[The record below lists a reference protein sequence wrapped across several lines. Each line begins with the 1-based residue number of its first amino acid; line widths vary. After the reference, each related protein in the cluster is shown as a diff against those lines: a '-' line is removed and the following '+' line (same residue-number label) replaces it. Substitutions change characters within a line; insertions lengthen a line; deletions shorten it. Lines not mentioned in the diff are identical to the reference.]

1 MDKSGYPMPTV
12 EPASRD
18 SAAAAQ
24 DFGLASRLG
33 HRFRTSKSLLSEC
46 LAALDGIYRLLTVDN
61 HKLARLQRERLL
73 LQSQLLNVKKQLE
86 ESQAGEKRAR
96 YLALHDELT
105 SLPNRSFFRQRLTA
119 AFNGNADVAST
130 VSVIYLDLDG
140 FKALNDEHGHWVGD
154 ELLKCVAGR
163 LWRTVRAE
171 DMLSRLGGDEFAC
184 LVYGLSRAQLLILA
198 NKLYE
203 VVSAPCQI
211 GNTPIVV
218 RPSIGIAMTP
228 IHGADADSILKSADS
243 AMYVAKR
250 RRTAASLV
258 EDDGF
263 GAVAFS
269 TREQRP

>member
-1 MDKSGYPMPTV
+1 MPTV
-12 EPASRD
+12 ETAPRD
-18 SAAAAQ
+18 SAADAQ
-24 DFGLASRLG
+24 DFGLASRFG
-33 HRFRTSKSLLSEC
+33 HRFRTSKILLSEY
-46 LAALDGIYRLLTVDN
+46 LAALDGIYRLLTVDI

-73 LQSQLLNVKKQLE
+73 LHSQLLNVKKQLE

-211 GNTPIVV
+211 GSTPIVV

-228 IHGADADSILKSADS
+228 IHGADANSILKSADS